1 MTESIVDAI
10 LQFWFGA
17 TDDPTFGQPRDYW
30 FRKDPEFDR
39 TLAESFQ
46 PIYERAARGELTPW
60 EAAPHSCLALTIV
73 LDQFPRNLFRN
84 SPQAFATDAQALAVA
99 RSAIDRGFDQALLP
113 VQRWFLYLPFE
124 HSEVLADQETSLRL
138 WEGLRD
144 DPASVGPIEFAR
156 RHWEIVARFGRFPHR
171 NAILG
176 RSSSP
181 EELAF
186 LEQPGSHF

>member
-10 LQFWFGA
+10 LECWFGA
-17 TDDPTFGQPRDYW
+17 LDDPAFGQQRDYW
-30 FRKDPEFDR
+30 FRKDPAFDR
-39 TLAESFQ
+39 ALADKFG
-46 PIYERAARGELTPW
+46 PVYERAARGEFAPW
-60 EAAPHSCLALTIV
+60 ERAPHSCLALTIV
-73 LDQFPRNLFRN
+73 LDQFPRNLFRD

-99 RSAIDRGFDQALLP
+99 RSAIEQGFDRELLP
-113 VQRWFLYLPFE
+113 VQRWFFYLPFE
-124 HSEVLADQETSLRL
+124 HSEDLADQEAGLRL
-138 WEGLRD
+138 WDGLRD
-144 DPASVGPIEFAR
+144 DLASAGAIEFAR
-156 RHWEIVARFGRFPHR
+156 RHWEVIARFGRFPHR